1 MTTNAGEKNAFG
13 SSKEKYTKW
22 IRLGNRQY
30 NVTNFTH
37 PGGAVMN
44 YMEVSHANGSDAQ
57 HAFKQFHLRSAR
69 AEGILNVLP
78 SKPYVPTTNVDD
90 EAMLK
95 D

>member
-1 MTTNAGEKNAFG
+1 MTNNAGEGYARG
-13 SSKEKYTKW
+13 SSEKKNTKW
-22 IRLGNRQY
+22 IRLGNKQY
-30 NVTNFTH
+30 NVTNFNH
-37 PGGAVMN
+37 PGGSVMN

-78 SKPYVPTTNVDD
+78 SKPYVLATNDD
-90 EAMLK
+90 EAMMK